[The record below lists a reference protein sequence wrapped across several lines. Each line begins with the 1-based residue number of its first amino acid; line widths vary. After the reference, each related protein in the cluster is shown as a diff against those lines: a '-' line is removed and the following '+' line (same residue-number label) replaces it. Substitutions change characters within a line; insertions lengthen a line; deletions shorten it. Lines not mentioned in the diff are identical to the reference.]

1 MYVTCPICHCKART
15 IEQKEETPIKSVLTC
30 QCCNLN
36 CSSSFQLSLSMINKG
51 LTSGEKVAA

>member
-36 CSSSFQLSLSMINKG
+36 CSSSFLISLSMINKG
-51 LTSGEKVAA
+51 VTSSKKEAA